1 MSGGDIG
8 VSIDVPVRL
17 LPSGVRSD
25 RPNETSVDVRNV
37 GNMDT
42 TDERERA
49 YPFAPSH
56 ALDVNDLYQY
66 VRQNEPLCP
75 VRMPYGDPS
84 LLVTRYEDAKAVF
97 ANARFRRGVPE
108 GVDQPRVT
116 PDVIPLGLME
126 MDPPDHTRIRRL
138 IAGSFTAAR
147 AERMRPAAQQLAA
160 SLVDDMIAA
169 GSPADLVGD
178 FAVPF
183 PIGVICDLLGVPFE
197 DRDRFHHWISEVN
210 QLIGGDGGQARI
222 ASLTELITYFG
233 ELVQRRRTEPTDDI
247 IGELVAARDQDDRL
261 SEDELV
267 FLCMVLLIAGYET
280 SANEIA
286 NFAYVLF
293 THPDQLALLKER
305 PELVPNAVE
314 ELLRFT
320 PLTVSA
326 AYPRYATA
334 DVELAGDTIHTGQ
347 PVLIST
353 NAANRDPAVFADPDR
368 LDLTRPAA
376 HHLAFGHGP
385 HFCAGAPLARMELQ
399 VALGLLL
406 ERMPDLQLACE
417 PDAVA
422 WKTGLLFRGPEKLP
436 VAWNGHRS

>member
-1 MSGGDIG
+1 MG
-8 VSIDVPVRL
+8 
-17 LPSGVRSD
+17 
-25 RPNETSVDVRNV
+25 
-37 GNMDT
+37 T
-42 TDERERA
+42 TDEREAPCAQEVDGRERA

-56 ALDVNDLYQY
+56 ALDINDLYQH

-147 AERMRPAAQQLAA
+147 AERMRPAAQRLAA
-160 SLVDDMIAA
+160 SLIDDMIAA
-169 GSPADLVGD
+169 GSPADLVEH

-183 PIGVICDLLGVPFE
+183 PIGVICDLLGVPYE

-210 QLIGGDGGQARI
+210 QLIGGDAGQARI

-280 SANEIA
+280 TANEIA
-286 NFAYVLF
+286 DFAYVLF
-293 THPDQLALLKER
+293 TNPDQLALLKAR

-334 DVELAGDTIHTGQ
+334 DVDIAGDTVHTGQ

-353 NAANRDPAVFADPDR
+353 NAANRDPAVFAEPDR

>member
-1 MSGGDIG
+1 M
-8 VSIDVPVRL
+8 
-17 LPSGVRSD
+17 
-25 RPNETSVDVRNV
+25 RNV
-37 GNMDT
+37 GNMGT

-56 ALDVNDLYQY
+56 ALDINDTYQY
-66 VRQNEPLCP
+66 ARQNEPLCP

-147 AERMRPAAQQLAA
+147 AERLRPAAERLAN
-160 SLVDDMIAA
+160 SLIDDMIAA

-183 PIGVICDLLGVPFE
+183 PIGVICDMLGVPFE

-210 QLIGGDGGQARI
+210 QLIGGDAGQARI
-222 ASLTELITYFG
+222 QSLTELIGYFG
-233 ELVQRRRTEPTDDI
+233 ELVQRRRIEPTDDI

-280 SANEIA
+280 TANEIA
-286 NFAYVLF
+286 DFAYVLF

-305 PELVPNAVE
+305 PELLPNAVE

-406 ERMPDLQLACE
+406 QRMPDLQLACE

-422 WKTGLLFRGPEKLP
+422 WKTGLLFRGPDKLP